1 MQLEHLSIDGR
12 RKLPLLPLLGFH
24 ALLGRWLRW
33 ALLAVLALGWQAAM
47 ATPPALPPMP
57 EIVVDVPDPQ
67 PGIPVDE
74 FEMKFSFIRLE
85 NGLHGKIKF
94 KVVGANHQDLTGIE
108 VPAEL
113 PLDSPGPTAEAKF
126 RPKFLKEGW
135 YRISANFESNTFN
148 SKIQFSI
155 LLYQGRIYYEW
166 IGGRLLSSMVRANLQ
181 DNVEYKKIVSKV
193 NRKQAQWEK
202 NHTEKSY
209 DNPFEKWLTKEEL
222 DRLADIVSQ
231 ERKRLYK
238 AIYLNSNKWKKK
250 TEAQPKKISKGDI
263 IPIKAEFA
271 IDYNFSKFLPLRGAV
286 VRVLYNGLPPPGFKD
301 PIAYGSLDE
310 NGEFNFTS
318 PVDNLKYQVQLQG
331 RHDKFNIE
339 IFESNDNFTPL
350 KANFDQ
356 ANEIRIVPNADHEND
371 IFDISEEVANSWSVF
386 QALYELTE
394 HVKPIAG
401 IPEAPVFR
409 KVITN
414 RPNQREA
421 FHRAGIEG
429 GKKVSEIH
437 LGIFTSF
444 DWDVIAHEY
453 GHAVAYLQGAIR
465 AEGGSHDGSNQYDIE
480 KNPSGEALNTYRNKE
495 LSNALALNEAYATW
509 FALNFWKER
518 RYSNETPWLG
528 DHQLDQTYRADRPGI
543 PMDLES
549 NTKSYGPIKNIF
561 GEDSEISVGRL
572 LWDITDENNEP
583 NQRALCE
590 KYCQDAITVPF
601 ASVSASAIYPGGARG
616 TAPLSSISDFHEHFY
631 KSYVGK
637 PVGDLDKEGPVN
649 PQELER
655 ALQVGALFAEHG
667 MAVSISKTYS
677 PHAFKELDKPVTL
690 IWKQLKTGTMPGL
703 DKFEV
708 LFYAQKL
715 DRLLMKLDAGA
726 LNPLSESPN
735 VYQWEMPKE
744 KVAVLHRELE
754 KHEGQ
759 KNEYKFAIVVKGTAT
774 GAQAAA
780 GKMETGPYYGNAE
793 IFTISPSPR
802 YSVIAVDSSGSNGWT
817 DPANLRILAANGMVQ
832 DMALVNEK
840 AALLGLRQ
848 HMVAAVDFDDSIQL
862 LADFTLAQELAP
874 KDIFN
879 AIDSWGGTHIADAI
893 IYSTQILVEKRPVPP
908 QPFSYDE
915 NTPRIYLLSDLDDER
930 GFLGV
935 ASAIRQATA
944 SNVIVNLGHLLPL
957 AVKTAHT
964 ATGDWRGERRRLQK
978 LAEPLDPV
986 IEALLAG
993 GGSYAVL
1000 ENAQAQ
1006 QAWRRLMAQL
1016 SATPPWG
1023 RTSVNLPLDVR
1034 LYGYARAGVAEP
1046 VYLFAAPASGR
1057 VRVVVDGKGHFVPAL
1072 AVDGAGAQ
1080 VGLGQDQ
1087 YALEFDVTAG
1097 QTYRITLNK
1106 PISAQGLYSIVL
1118 RQTVTRPAPPAPAG
1132 QVTPVP
1138 ASHPLALGALG
1149 ALVLCAARRRMK
1161 GRR

>member
-1 MQLEHLSIDGR
+1 M
-12 RKLPLLPLLGFH
+12 
-24 ALLGRWLRW
+24 
-33 ALLAVLALGWQAAM
+33 
-47 ATPPALPPMP
+47 
-57 EIVVDVPDPQ
+57 
-67 PGIPVDE
+67 
-74 FEMKFSFIRLE
+74 
-85 NGLHGKIKF
+85 
-94 KVVGANHQDLTGIE
+94 
-108 VPAEL
+108 
-113 PLDSPGPTAEAKF
+113 
-126 RPKFLKEGW
+126 
-135 YRISANFESNTFN
+135 
-148 SKIQFSI
+148 
-155 LLYQGRIYYEW
+155 
-166 IGGRLLSSMVRANLQ
+166 
-181 DNVEYKKIVSKV
+181 
-193 NRKQAQWEK
+193 
-202 NHTEKSY
+202 
-209 DNPFEKWLTKEEL
+209 
-222 DRLADIVSQ
+222 
-231 ERKRLYK
+231 
-238 AIYLNSNKWKKK
+238 
-250 TEAQPKKISKGDI
+250 
-263 IPIKAEFA
+263 
-271 IDYNFSKFLPLRGAV
+271 
-286 VRVLYNGLPPPGFKD
+286 
-301 PIAYGSLDE
+301 
-310 NGEFNFTS
+310 
-318 PVDNLKYQVQLQG
+318 
-331 RHDKFNIE
+331 
-339 IFESNDNFTPL
+339 
-350 KANFDQ
+350 
-356 ANEIRIVPNADHEND
+356 
-371 IFDISEEVANSWSVF
+371 
-386 QALYELTE
+386 
-394 HVKPIAG
+394 
-401 IPEAPVFR
+401 
-409 KVITN
+409 
-414 RPNQREA
+414 
-421 FHRAGIEG
+421 
-429 GKKVSEIH
+429 
-437 LGIFTSF
+437 
-444 DWDVIAHEY
+444 
-453 GHAVAYLQGAIR
+453 
-465 AEGGSHDGSNQYDIE
+465 
-480 KNPSGEALNTYRNKE
+480 
-495 LSNALALNEAYATW
+495 
-509 FALNFWKER
+509 
-518 RYSNETPWLG
+518 
-528 DHQLDQTYRADRPGI
+528 
-543 PMDLES
+543 
-549 NTKSYGPIKNIF
+549 
-561 GEDSEISVGRL
+561 
-572 LWDITDENNEP
+572 
-583 NQRALCE
+583 
-590 KYCQDAITVPF
+590 
-601 ASVSASAIYPGGARG
+601 
-616 TAPLSSISDFHEHFY
+616 
-631 KSYVGK
+631 
-637 PVGDLDKEGPVN
+637 
-649 PQELER
+649 
-655 ALQVGALFAEHG
+655 
-667 MAVSISKTYS
+667 
-677 PHAFKELDKPVTL
+677 TL

-708 LFYAQKL
+708 LVYAQKL

-744 KVAVLHRELE
+744 KVAGQRRELE

-759 KNEYKFAIVVKGTAT
+759 KDEYKFAIVVKGTAT

-780 GKMETGPYYGNAE
+780 GKVETGPYYGNAE
-793 IFTISPSPR
+793 IFTLSPGLR
-802 YSVIAVDSSGSNGWT
+802 YSVIAVDSSGSNEWT

-840 AALLGLRQ
+840 TALLGLRP

-862 LADFTLAQELAP
+862 LAGFTLAQELAP

-893 IYSTQILVEKRPVPP
+893 IYSTQILIKKRPVPP

-930 GFLGV
+930 GFWGV
-935 ASAIRQATA
+935 AAAIRQATA
-944 SNVIVNLGHLLPL
+944 SNVIVKLGHLLPL

-1132 QVTPVP
+1132 RVTPVP

>member
-12 RKLPLLPLLGFH
+12 RKLPLLGFQ

-57 EIVVDVPDPQ
+57 EIVVDVPNPQ

-94 KVVGANHQDLTGIE
+94 KVVGANHRDLTGIE

-126 RPKFLKEGW
+126 KPVFHREGW
-135 YRISANFESNTFN
+135 YDIDADFESNEFN
-148 SKIQFSI
+148 GGSRFSI
-155 LLYQGRIYYEW
+155 LLYRGKVYYDWVGRD
-166 IGGRLLSSMVRANLQ
+166 LLDSMILASLK
-181 DNVEYKKIVSKV
+181 DHKEYQMLLMEAKRKRDAWQKK
-193 NRKQAQWEK
+193 
-202 NHTEKSY
+202 
-209 DNPFEKWLTKEEL
+209 NPDEEL
-222 DRLADIVSQ
+222 LDSIGTWLSETKAKRLSEIARQ
-231 ERKRLYK
+231 ERSRLYRS
-238 AIYLNSNKWKKK
+238 IYQNSVIPYQNAEKDS
-250 TEAQPKKISKGDI
+250 KKISRGDTI
-263 IPIKAEFA
+263 TIKVRWA
-271 IDYNFSKFLPLRGAV
+271 IDAKFSKFFPLHGAI
-286 VRVLYNGLPPPGFKD
+286 VRVTYKNKDDIPSGLKD
-301 PIAYGSLDE
+301 LIAYGRLDE
-310 NGEFNFTS
+310 NGEFKFMA
-318 PVDNLKYQVQLQG
+318 PAEDLKYKVQILG
-331 RHDKFNIE
+331 RHDKFSISVHHATE
-339 IFESNDNFTPL
+339 DPVLLSS
-350 KANFDQ
+350 NFDQ
-356 ANEIRIVPNADHEND
+356 ATNID
-371 IFDISEEVANSWSVF
+371 IQPDKTHKDNKYHISEAEANSWSVF

-421 FHRAGIEG
+421 FHSAGIEG

-437 LGIFTSF
+437 LGTFTSF

-465 AEGGSHDGSNQYDIE
+465 AEGGFHDGNNQYDIE

-528 DHQLDQTYRADRPGI
+528 DHQLDQTYHADRPGI

-590 KYCQDAITVPF
+590 QYCQDAITVPF

-708 LFYAQKL
+708 LFYTQKL

-780 GKMETGPYYGNAE
+780 GKVETGPYYGNAE
-793 IFTISPSPR
+793 IFTLSPGLR
-802 YSVIAVDSSGSNGWT
+802 YSVIAVDSSGSNDWT

-848 HMVAAVDFDDSIQL
+848 HMVAAVDFDDWIQL

-879 AIDSWGGTHIADAI
+879 AIDSWGGTDIADAI
-893 IYSTQILVEKRPVPP
+893 IYSTQILVKKRPVPP

-915 NTPRIYLLSDLDDER
+915 NTPRIYLLSDLDDES
-930 GFLGV
+930 GFWGV
-935 ASAIRQATA
+935 AAAIRQATA

-1132 QVTPVP
+1132 RVTPVP